1 MMYKIFKFIVS
12 ELSYDLALK
21 YDVKGSYDIPSLD
34 AIHLSLNMQIKG
46 SDFKTIK
53 SIRLVEYLYEQKPNI
68 YEHFLNRS
76 NSLSI
81 KITLRSTNAIK
92 FIILLIEKFSKIE
105 NFNYLKVVNF
115 SNMGV
120 YSLVFRD
127 INSLYF
133 LGDLPYDY
141 FNWKNMI
148 SVNSVINWGGLL
160 HSNKRN
166 FKLRSKAYWS
176 MLGMLFIK

>member
-1 MMYKIFKFIVS
+1 MYRIFKFVVR
-12 ELSYDLALK
+12 ELRYDLALK
-21 YDVKGSYDIPSLD
+21 YNTKGSYDIPSLD
-34 AIHLSLNMQIKG
+34 AVHLSLNMQIKS

-53 SIRLVEYLYEQKPNI
+53 SIRLMEYLYEQKPNV

-81 KITLRSTNAIK
+81 KITLRSVNAFK
-92 FIILLIEKFSKIE
+92 FITLLIEKFSKIE
-105 NFNYLKVVNF
+105 NFNYFQIVNF

-148 SVNSVINWGGLL
+148 NVNSVINWGGLIRN
-160 HSNKRN
+160 NKGN
-166 FKLRSKAYWS
+166 FKLRSRAYWS
-176 MLGMLFIK
+176 MLGMLFVK